1 MFFRKANILD
11 TSAVTAIYDG
21 ARKIMK
27 ESGIPQWQEG
37 VPGRE
42 SFITDVQNGVSYV
55 LEDDGKVI
63 ATVQIIEHE
72 PYYDGITDGCWTE
85 GNALVAHRV
94 AVSNENRKKG
104 VGSLILQHAEEI
116 AIQRGKK
123 AVRLDTHELNY
134 RMRGMLEKNG
144 YKAVGTVRMPDGSP
158 RVAYEKLLKEGN

>member
-1 MFFRKANILD
+1 MFFRKATMLD
-11 TSAVTAIYDG
+11 SAAVTAIYDG
-21 ARKIMK
+21 ARRILK

-42 SFITDVQNGVSYV
+42 SFISDVQSGVSYV
-55 LEDDGKVI
+55 LEDEGKVI
-63 ATVQIIEHE
+63 ATVQIIERE
-72 PYYDGITDGCWTE
+72 PYYENMISGEWTE
-85 GNALVAHRV
+85 ESALVAHRV

-104 VGSLILQHAEEI
+104 VGSLILQYAEEI
-116 AIQRGKK
+116 ALQRGKK

-158 RVAYEKLLKEGN
+158 RVAYEKLLGEN

>member
-1 MFFRKANILD
+1 MFFRKATMLD
-11 TSAVTAIYDG
+11 AAAVTAIYDG
-21 ARKIMK
+21 ARRILK

-42 SFITDVQNGVSYV
+42 SFISDVQSGVSYV

-63 ATVQIIEHE
+63 ATVQIIERE
-72 PYYDGITDGCWTE
+72 PYYDNMISGKWTE
-85 GNALVAHRV
+85 ESALVAHRV

-104 VGSLILQHAEEI
+104 VGSLILQYAEEI
-116 AIQRGKK
+116 ALQRGKK

-158 RVAYEKLLKEGN
+158 RVAYEKLLGEN